1 MADRELKRNT
11 RGQIVSYEITEE
23 GSSTTPTPKYAKVY
37 LAGPDGGPTPTERFD
52 VTSVQTGIDSVIDEL
67 GFRLTVVDPQV
78 DVKTFGSVGVAQE
91 DFVSSGYQSAGNPN
105 GFIGNTVNSVGTG
118 GGGGGYSG
126 GGGQL
131 LGTDS
136 SVYTYQDQEYIAD
149 QGFDQFQQNQFQQNQ
164 L

>member
-11 RGQIVSYEITEE
+11 RGQIVSYEITQE

-37 LAGPDGGPTPTERFD
+37 LAGPNGGPTEAERFD

-67 GFRLTVVDPQV
+67 GFRLTIVDPQV

-91 DFVSSGYQSAGNPN
+91 NFVSSGYQSAGGPN
-105 GFIGNTVNSVGTG
+105 GSVGAGGNISGGTG
-118 GGGGGYSG
+118 GGGGGSTE
-126 GGGQL
+126 L
-131 LGTDS
+131 FDDTDS
-136 SVYTYQDQEYIAD
+136 SVYTYQDEEYIANQD
-149 QGFDQFQQNQFQQNQ
+149 FNQFQQTTIRQNQ